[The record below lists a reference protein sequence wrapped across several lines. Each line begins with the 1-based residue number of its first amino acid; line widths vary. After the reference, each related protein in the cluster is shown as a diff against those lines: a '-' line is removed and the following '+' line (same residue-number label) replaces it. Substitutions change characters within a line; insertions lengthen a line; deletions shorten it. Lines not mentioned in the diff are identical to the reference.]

1 MKVRQLARRFL
12 GAMLPLIGAA
22 GLLAE
27 ETASAVA
34 VGSLS
39 AQLRE
44 QASAANDIGWLVA
57 SYPSGGAEPVVAFVA
72 PALRR
77 ESRYA
82 AMHGEIRLIVASKD
96 DVGKMTRKDV
106 DLIINLDATG
116 NTGLRTV
123 LYAGKSLSKKRPAA
137 GSITV
142 GWVDLS
148 GALADHPLQ
157 LEANKLFEKAAASA
171 AQVFVELVEKV
182 QKLNDESNALQAE
195 LSRTD
200 LSDAERRGLEKRAR
214 DTNAAM
220 EARAGEAN
228 TFRKNTTI
236 ALRARRDT
244 TRLLLAEEVIE
255 SVAKIASKRKVD
267 LVFDTSSVDGDDQPM
282 VIVGVG
288 GHDLN
293 ADVLAARRAP

>member
-1 MKVRQLARRFL
+1 
-12 GAMLPLIGAA
+12 
-22 GLLAE
+22 
-27 ETASAVA
+27 
-34 VGSLS
+34 LS
-39 AQLRE
+39 
-44 QASAANDIGWLVA
+44 
-57 SYPSGGAEPVVAFVA
+57 
-72 PALRR
+72 
-77 ESRYA
+77 
-82 AMHGEIRLIVASKD
+82 
-96 DVGKMTRKDV
+96 T
-106 DLIINLDATG
+106 
-116 NTGLRTV
+116 
-123 LYAGKSLSKKRPAA
+123 
-137 GSITV
+137 
-142 GWVDLS
+142 
-148 GALADHPLQ
+148 
-157 LEANKLFEKAAASA
+157 